1 MYLITQE
8 YKYYENTSQYTFA
21 IVKLSATYRVANV
34 WAGVNYFTL
43 FVNIGGQR
51 RRSYWASYTTL
62 NNDDDDEQ

>member
-34 WAGVNYFTL
+34 
-43 FVNIGGQR
+43 
-51 RRSYWASYTTL
+51 
-62 NNDDDDEQ
+62 